1 MAGKTTGG
9 ILLAGLAL
17 GAMPGA
23 ATTVAGEIRVAGWI
37 ERIRLGE
44 EGVVLSAKLDTG
56 ADNSSLHATEVRSF
70 TRDGSHWVAFE
81 VTGEDGRKVRFERK
95 VTRITEIRR
104 RGGMKPLE
112 RPTVL
117 MGVCLGP
124 VYRTVEVNLADRRR
138 FKQPFLVGRSF
149 LANQF
154 AVDSARTN
162 TVEPDCAELKTR

>member
-1 MAGKTTGG
+1 MAGKTAHH

-23 ATTVAGEIRVAGWI
+23 ANTVMGEMRVAGWV
-37 ERIRLGE
+37 ERVRLGE

-56 ADNSSLHATEVRSF
+56 ADHSSLHATNVRSF
-70 TRDGSHWVAFE
+70 MRDGSHWVTFE
-81 VTGEDGRKVRFERK
+81 VTGEDGRKVHFERK
-95 VTRITEIRR
+95 VTRITEIKRR
-104 RGGMKPLE
+104 RGEKPLE

-124 VYRTVEVNLADRRR
+124 VYRIAEVNLANRRR

-162 TVEPDCAELKTR
+162 TVEPDCAELKPR